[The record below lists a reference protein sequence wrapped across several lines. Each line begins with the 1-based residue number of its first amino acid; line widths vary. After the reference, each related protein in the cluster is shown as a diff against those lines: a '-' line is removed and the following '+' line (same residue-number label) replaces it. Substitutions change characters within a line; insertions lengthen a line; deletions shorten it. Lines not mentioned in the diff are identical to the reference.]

1 MPNIIIREI
10 DETVP
15 SAAVSEIT
23 DIAFIPGVADTNNN
37 CYIVATA
44 DGAPTN
50 GTTLGTKA
58 ELKDGAY
65 LFDYNTKTTS
75 GNPQYFVN
83 TALKKVWVC
92 TDESKKTW
100 VAQTTYVAPHP
111 ENTPVV
117 CYSLADFEENF
128 GSLPYKFTEDQYYPT
143 FAETAKVNGTK
154 IYNDGDFEKSYII
167 ARELIG
173 RGLPVMYANI
183 VNRGTDGKKA
193 TPTVSDI
200 YAGIEKYYTK
210 PTFTDGG
217 DEPANYDL
225 YLGDRGTYSVKY
237 LTSGAYPTFELL
249 GGASTAETTETLK
262 CGANGVAT
270 LLKAPAVSVS
280 AVKKGNSP
288 LSTTDYTF
296 NKEAGTITIKTYDN
310 MATYSATYAYATPD
324 FTNLTKNMVATAKDR
339 GDAVAIIDYAN
350 APTRALYGNGS
361 VYAAVNSTPIA
372 DGEYAA
378 MFTPWA
384 MYETI
389 RERNDMTATTQLLPP
404 SFGYLNALAQSIKTN
419 DNWLAIAGVARG
431 YVPQILALNT
441 VNALSNTIA
450 DLYQPKTGV
459 SINAITNVR
468 PYGLTIYANRTLKNN
483 GTFGKLSALSSL
495 NIRNMVSDI
504 KKTVYATAKR
514 LVFEQN
520 TDVLWV
526 NFKAGI
532 TGILDKMITGNG
544 IESYKITR
552 EQSGTKEKVKATIK
566 IVPIRP
572 VEDFEIDIVL
582 TDSTVEVT
590 TA

>member
-92 TDESKKTW
+92 TDDEKKTW

-128 GSLPYKFTEDQYYPT
+128 GSLPYKFTADQDYPT

-154 IYNDGDFEKSYII
+154 IYNNGDFEKSYII

-237 LTSGAYPTFELL
+237 LTSGAYPTFEYTGDGSKDL
-249 GGASTAETTETLK
+249 
-262 CGANGVAT
+262 
-270 LLKAPAVSVS
+270 
-280 AVKKGNSP
+280 VK
-288 LSTTDYTF
+288 L
-296 NKEAGTITIKTYDN
+296 
-310 MATYSATYAYATPD
+310 
-324 FTNLTKNMVATAKDR
+324 MVATAKDR

-361 VYAAVNSTPIA
+361 VYAAVNSTPIV

-468 PYGLTIYANRTLKNN
+468 PYGLTIYANRTLKDN

-552 EQSGTKEKVKATIK
+552 EQSSTKEKVKATIK